1 MSPLSSNYWAMS
13 SRVLSQTHQRFS
25 LPQFHNWS
33 EGRRPALWR
42 PARECKS
49 TFIQSDYVNRST
61 IVAVK
66 KKREEMFAAM
76 DWPKTSGPF
85 LQNIYYTMHWGCWKV
100 SLGRDSQ
107 DLNFKTFTW
116 PTFKLILKSRQPISF
131 VFPSRIN
138 LLSGVSFV
146 LNQKYVM

>member
-1 MSPLSSNYWAMS
+1 M
-13 SRVLSQTHQRFS
+13 
-25 LPQFHNWS
+25 
-33 EGRRPALWR
+33 
-42 PARECKS
+42 
-49 TFIQSDYVNRST
+49 
-61 IVAVK
+61 
-66 KKREEMFAAM
+66 
-76 DWPKTSGPF
+76 
-85 LQNIYYTMHWGCWKV
+85 